1 MARNS
6 RNNLAKKNVMLKIEN
21 YDKLLRT
28 HVDNKWRV
36 GKIDETSTSYLIQIM
51 TIDGNK
57 MQVNLERNV
66 AGELYE
72 LWCWNKQTTVGVT
85 NTATP
90 KRIMLRLNMIGDLGL
105 FLSHIEFLT
114 RNVRNNY

>member
-1 MARNS
+1 
-6 RNNLAKKNVMLKIEN
+6 MLKIEN
-21 YDKLLRT
+21 YGKLLRT

-36 GKIDETSTSYLIQIM
+36 GEIFETSTSYLIQIM

-57 MQVNLERNV
+57 MQVNLERNP
-66 AGELYE
+66 AGSLYE
-72 LWCWNKQTTVGVT
+72 LWCWNKQFAGGVV

-90 KRIMLRLNMIGDLGL
+90 KRIMLKFKQIKEMGRLLY
-105 FLSHIEFLT
+105 HIEFLT